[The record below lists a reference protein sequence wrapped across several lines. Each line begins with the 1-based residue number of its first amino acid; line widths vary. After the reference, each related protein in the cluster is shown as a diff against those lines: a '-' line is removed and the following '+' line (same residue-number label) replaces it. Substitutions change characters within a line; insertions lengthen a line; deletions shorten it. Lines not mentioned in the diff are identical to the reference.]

1 MSSREPF
8 YEVLGR
14 RIRESRNRQGLTQER
29 LGKLL
34 QPPATRASIAN
45 IEKGSQR
52 VLAHT
57 LVQLAAALK
66 IEIGELARPSE
77 RKPASKVSI
86 VSRELAK
93 VALPSATFEQLKHQ
107 LGLSERSK

>member
-1 MSSREPF
+1 MPPREPF
-8 YEVLGR
+8 YEILGQ
-14 RIRESRNRQGLTQER
+14 RIREGRTRQGLTQER

-57 LVQLAAALK
+57 LVQLATALK

-77 RKPASKVSI
+77 RKPASKVST
-86 VSRELAK
+86 VSRQLAK
-93 VALPSATFEQLKHQ
+93 AALPSATLEQLKRE
-107 LGLSERSK
+107 LGLVERSR